1 MQQGMLSSENKY
13 PLLIT
18 TSMKNICTLE
28 LEESVKILSSI
39 CDAHVQLKYSM
50 VLNIMNKTRNYLLS
64 CRGTLVFW
72 RSSMKTTVLWIQ
84 ML

>member
-1 MQQGMLSSENKY
+1 MLSSENKY

-50 VLNIMNKTRNYLLS
+50 VLNIIGLKQNKTLFVKL
-64 CRGTLVFW
+64 
-72 RSSMKTTVLWIQ
+72 
-84 ML
+84 